1 MKMILAGLA
10 ALSFVAPAA
19 AQEWPQQDWRVS
31 KITNMS
37 VQLPISALSDGG
49 VSMTYPAGLY
59 SPERRNIRPAPAGRQ
74 NLAVDVGSIQRQG
87 KVALVRY
94 FVWPEDKSSYT
105 EISSRIDCG
114 RTGEQINAV
123 RVYDEGFSLIGGH
136 DQKLRRTDAT
146 ARAVATQVCGAA
158 RTNVSGKSL
167 PEIVKGG

>member
-19 AQEWPQQDWRVS
+19 AQEWPKQDWRVS
-31 KITNMS
+31 TVTNMS
-37 VQLPISALSDGG
+37 AQTPLAAMADGG
-49 VSMTYPAGLY
+49 ARPDSSVAYNMVL
-59 SPERRNIRPAPAGRQ
+59 RNIQAAPAGRQ
-74 NLAVDVGSIQRQG
+74 TIALDVNAIRRDG
-87 KVALVRY
+87 KVALVSY
-94 FVWPEDKSSYT
+94 FVWPDDKSSFT

-114 RTGEQINAV
+114 RTGEQINAM
-123 RVYDEGFSLIGGH
+123 RQYDRDFALVGAS
-136 DQKLRRTDAT
+136 DQAMRRTDAT

>member
-19 AQEWPQQDWRVS
+19 AQEWPKQDWRVS
-31 KITNMS
+31 KVTNG
-37 VQLPISALSDGG
+37 SAQKPFYTAADGG
-49 VSMTYPAGLY
+49 ARPIPSVYAASD
-59 SPERRNIRPAPAGRQ
+59 RNILAPVGRS
-74 NLAVDVGSIQRQG
+74 NIALDVGSIQREG

-94 FVWPEDKSSYT
+94 FVWPDDKSSYT

-123 RVYDEGFSLIGGH
+123 RQYDRDFALVGGS
-136 DQKLRRTDAT
+136 DQAVRRTDAT
-146 ARAVATQVCGAA
+146 ARAVAVQVCGAV